1 MNYASRIDARMRQ
14 ALGAALVALAVWA
27 FNLGGP
33 LDQFVWTF
41 QSRIASFEASGDIV
55 FAGAD
60 EDLADPDFPARR
72 VELARALDRLSESGA
87 ARVYVDVVFTRPSE
101 PAADAALRA
110 AMERLGERLYVVQRY
125 ETGVDGEDRLQRTVP
140 AIGGDTQQVGK
151 SNFINFANY
160 VWDAPYTMTHH
171 GSALPSLA
179 VSMAGGAYPA
189 SGAYPINYSFR
200 LASIPMLDLDQVAGA
215 ADAVSAAALDRA
227 VGGRVV
233 LIGNADMRAKSLVD
247 VPGRIDVPSS
257 LIQIYAAETLKSGVT
272 REIGGFL
279 LLACCVLVLG
289 LSLAPPLRRWS
300 GVAFVLLAVGL
311 PVLVIAA
318 AVMGVRVAVAPS
330 VVFLAIYSL
339 LVAKTNW
346 RNRLKL
352 VDAATNLPTFA
363 ALEADR
369 TVSRTHP
376 SIVVGKIH
384 RLEEVKSSLPDHLHR
399 EYIDRIVER
408 LRLKAGEETFFIG
421 HGHYLAWTVPER
433 DLALIRDHLEGLR
446 ALLSAPLAVGGEL
459 VDVGMTFSINTSPSP
474 NVAKRLAAAV
484 AAVEQTSEADNPIA
498 TEARSEEDLRWNIS
512 LQARIDAALA
522 NGEIYLVYQ
531 PKITLGAGEVV
542 GLEAL
547 VRWDDPEKGAIPPD
561 LFIRQCESA
570 GRMLHLTRYVLRA
583 ALLAGG
589 AFETDRL
596 ALPMAVNIS
605 STLLHDREIVGVVT
619 EVLEETGFDPARLT
633 LEVTETYRI
642 ANLTTAQQVLAE
654 LAALGPKLSMDD
666 FGVGAASFEALL
678 RLPFSEIKI
687 DRLFVSNV
695 IGDAKARGIVRHV
708 LQLGNE
714 LRIAVVAE
722 GVEDPATLAALRD
735 LGCTVAQG
743 FALAL
748 PMRAD
753 QVLDFI
759 EDDRSVPLRI

>member
-27 FNLGGP
+27 FNLSGP

-60 EDLADPDFPARR
+60 EDLADPEFPARR
-72 VELARALDRLSESGA
+72 RELAHALDRLAESGA
-87 ARVYVDVVFTRPSE
+87 ARVYVDVVFDQPSNE
-101 PAADAALRA
+101 SADAALHA
-110 AMERLGERLYVVQRY
+110 AMQRLGDRLYLVQRY
-125 ETGVDGEDRLQRTVP
+125 ETGVGGEDRLKRTVP
-140 AIGGDTQQVGK
+140 AIAGGVQQVGK
-151 SNFINFANY
+151 SNVINFANY
-160 VWDAPYTMTHH
+160 VWDAPYTMAHH
-171 GSALPSLA
+171 DSPLPSVAL
-179 VSMAGGAYPA
+179 SMAGQAYPPRG
-189 SGAYPINYSFR
+189 SYPINYSFR
-200 LASIPMLDLDQVAGA
+200 LGSIPLLDLDTIDGPPSNAER
-215 ADAVSAAALDRA
+215 AALDHA

-233 LIGNADMRAKSLVD
+233 LIGNADMRARSLVD

-257 LIQIYAAETLKSGVT
+257 LIQIYAAETLKSGLT
-272 REIGGFL
+272 RQIGGFVV
-279 LLACCVLVLG
+279 LAFWTLALC
-289 LSLAPPLRRWS
+289 LSLTPSMRRWS
-300 GVAFVLLAVGL
+300 GFAFALLAIGL
-311 PVLVIAA
+311 PVFAVVAA
-318 AVMGVRVAVAPS
+318 ELGVRVAIAPS

-352 VDAATNLPTFA
+352 VDPATNLPTFA

-369 TVSRTHP
+369 TVASAHP
-376 SIVVGKIH
+376 TIVVGKIH

-408 LRLKAGEETFFIG
+408 LRLKAGEETFYIG
-421 HGHYLAWTVPER
+421 HGHYLAWSVPQR
-433 DLALIRDHLEGLR
+433 DVALIRDHLEGLR

-459 VDVGMTFSINTSPSP
+459 VDVGMTFAVNASTSP

-531 PKITLGAGEVV
+531 PKIVLGTGEVV

-570 GRMLHLTRYVLRA
+570 GRMLHLTRYVLRE
-583 ALLAGG
+583 ALLAGRDF
-589 AFETDRL
+589 ATPRR

-605 STLLHDREIVGVVT
+605 STLLQDREIVTVVT
-619 EVLEETGFDPARLT
+619 EVLEETAFDPARLT

-642 ANLTTAQQVLAE
+642 ANLATAQQILTE

-678 RLPFSEIKI
+678 RLPFGEIKI

-695 IGDAKARGIVRHV
+695 VADPKARGIVKHV
-708 LQLGNE
+708 LQLGKE

-722 GVEDPATLAALRD
+722 GVEDPVTLAALKE

-743 FALAL
+743 FALAM

-759 EDDRSVPLRI
+759 GYDKGLRLRR